1 MIWDEPTPPRHHV
14 DVLKAV
20 AIAALSSLATALV
33 TWGVEEIKTKVKTT
47 KKKPEE

>member
-1 MIWDEPTPPRHHV
+1 MIWEDPTPPPHHHV

-33 TWGVEEIKTKVKTT
+33 TWGVEEIKAKVKT
-47 KKKPEE
+47 KKEE